1 MGLSTIPSNVLGH
14 PMELSTIQS
23 NPQGRSTESVVTR
36 SGSREAQGSHRLF
49 NKVAPT
55 VHFLKILFGCLK
67 FSIRSKFKLV
77 PPRAKH
83 RAATT
88 TWLFPSAPVGRVS
101 ATSSEWRQVFISGR
115 LAPRFGRSPPAGAL
129 RAPGGASRR
138 LPRGATFLLEPSR
151 WRPEGAQACPRVPQR
166 VPKRMPGVPKGE
178 PETLS
183 FLHDGSRLP
192 GHVDSN
198 FPQSHQMS

>member
-55 VHFLKILFGCLK
+55 VHFLHILFGCLK
-67 FSIRSKFKLV
+67 CSIRSKFKLI

-129 RAPGGASRR
+129 RAPRGGQPPSPPGGNVSAGA
-138 LPRGATFLLEPSR
+138 LPLAARGRPSMPKGTPKGAQKDAWRAQRGARNIVLPARRIKTS
-151 WRPEGAQACPRVPQR
+151 GAR
-166 VPKRMPGVPKGE
+166 
-178 PETLS
+178 
-183 FLHDGSRLP
+183 
-192 GHVDSN
+192 
-198 FPQSHQMS
+198 